1 MLSRSIATAARMVP
15 ATRALRP
22 RSHPLVMLPS
32 MMQTVRTYAD
42 SVIKVPQMAESIS
55 EGTLKQ
61 FSKSIGDYVEQDE
74 EIATIET
81 DKIDVAVNATE
92 SGTIKEFLVAEE
104 DTVTVGQDLVRIEL
118 GGAPSGDKTEAPK
131 EESKEQLQTPESESK
146 SESKPEPKQES
157 APQPS
162 KESAPAP
169 SKPEPPRQA
178 EKKDSKPQSTASSGP
193 SMGNRE
199 ERRVK
204 MNRMRLRIAERLK
217 QSQNTAASLTTFNEV
232 DMSNIMEFRKLYK
245 EDVLKK
251 TGVKLGFM
259 SAFSRA
265 CVLAMRDL
273 PAVNASIEGP
283 NGGDT
288 IVYRDYVDISVAVA
302 TEKGLVTPVVRNVES
317 MDMIGIEQSI
327 ADMGKKARDN
337 KLTIED
343 MAGGTFT
350 ISNGGVFGSL
360 MGTPIINLPQ
370 SAVLG
375 LHAIKERPVAV
386 NGKIEIRPMMY
397 LALTY
402 DHRLLDGREAVQF
415 LVKVKE
421 YIEDP
426 RRMLLL
432 VCRCMSCHAG
442 IKSNEIMSVP
452 VSALFVIDIQK
463 DLASDDKTEIPHA
476 ERIRDAGEQ
485 ILKVA
490 RGIAADPK
498 PIIVFVQHEESPE
511 SGPLVKGSKP
521 WELVFE
527 NDPNNTRELLVSK
540 NQRDTFKSNP
550 DLAGLLRS
558 KGIQHIVAFGIQ
570 SECCVL
576 ETCKGALKAGFR
588 VTLLQGAHSTYDT
601 KNKEAVQ
608 IEEDIESQLM
618 ALGASVTP
626 WQTAIGQWANTGVL
640 G

>member
-1 MLSRSIATAARMVP
+1 MLSRSIATATRMVP
-15 ATRALRP
+15 VRPLRP
-22 RSHPLVMLPS
+22 RLHPLIMLPA

-42 SVIKVPQMAESIS
+42 SVVKVPQMAESIS

-81 DKIDVAVNATE
+81 DKIDVAVNAPE
-92 SGTIKEFLVAEE
+92 AGTIKEFLAAEE
-104 DTVTVGQDLVRIEL
+104 DTVVVGQDLVRIEL
-118 GGAPSGDKTEAPK
+118 GGAPAGDKKEAPK
-131 EESKEQLQTPESESK
+131 EEAKESESK
-146 SESKPEPKQES
+146 PESKPEPKQET
-157 APQPS
+157 ALEPK

-169 SKPEPPRQA
+169 SKPEPRQA
-178 EKKDSKPQSTASSGP
+178 EKKESKPQPAATTGGP
-193 SMGNRE
+193 SLGNRE

-232 DMSNIMEFRKLYK
+232 DMSNIMDFRKLYK
-245 EDVLKK
+245 DDVLKK

-265 CVLAMRDL
+265 CVLAMRDI

-283 NGGDT
+283 DGGDT

-302 TEKGLVTPVVRNVES
+302 TEKGLVTPVVRNVEG
-317 MDMIGIEQSI
+317 MDMIGIEKSI
-327 ADMGKKARDN
+327 ADMGKKARDG

-426 RRMLLL
+426 RRMLL
-432 VCRCMSCHAG
+432 
-442 IKSNEIMSVP
+442 
-452 VSALFVIDIQK
+452 
-463 DLASDDKTEIPHA
+463 
-476 ERIRDAGEQ
+476 
-485 ILKVA
+485 
-490 RGIAADPK
+490 
-498 PIIVFVQHEESPE
+498 
-511 SGPLVKGSKP
+511 
-521 WELVFE
+521 
-527 NDPNNTRELLVSK
+527 
-540 NQRDTFKSNP
+540 
-550 DLAGLLRS
+550 
-558 KGIQHIVAFGIQ
+558 
-570 SECCVL
+570 
-576 ETCKGALKAGFR
+576 
-588 VTLLQGAHSTYDT
+588 
-601 KNKEAVQ
+601 
-608 IEEDIESQLM
+608 
-618 ALGASVTP
+618 
-626 WQTAIGQWANTGVL
+626 
-640 G
+640 